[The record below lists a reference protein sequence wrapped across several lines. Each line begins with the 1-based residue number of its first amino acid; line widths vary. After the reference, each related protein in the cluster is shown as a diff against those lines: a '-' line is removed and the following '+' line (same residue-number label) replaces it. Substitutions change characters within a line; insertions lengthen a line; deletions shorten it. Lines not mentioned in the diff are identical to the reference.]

1 MSCFVLE
8 DLQSRQIRYLRAYY
22 EERGRAGEEVHRKL
36 NLVQL
41 GVMITKTNMS
51 VSPLVKYRSVAKYD
65 NHLKKNYQIGI
76 VVRQNGRIEVYA
88 DFMLVNEYV
97 NPLYQCVD
105 VDTDFNQFY
114 LKFVKNCEK
123 VNFGE
128 SEENLEVE
136 IRQVRHFWRNR
147 ISVNTSKIKKDA
159 HCWKHVL
166 HKRISGYFRLYTQ
179 VLNFQMYMLVSHRDM
194 ISVFDMSQ
202 GANQNSE
209 WIDTV

>member
-22 EERGRAGEEVHRKL
+22 EERGLAGEEVHRKL

-51 VSPLVKYRSVAKYD
+51 VSPLIKYRSVAKYD
-65 NHLKKNYQIGI
+65 SYLKKHYQIGI
-76 VVRQNGRIEVYA
+76 VVRQNGRIEIYA

-105 VDTDFNQFY
+105 VGTDFNQFY
-114 LKFVKNCEK
+114 LKFIKNCEK
-123 VNFGE
+123 VDFAE

-136 IRQVRHFWRNR
+136 VR
-147 ISVNTSKIKKDA
+147 
-159 HCWKHVL
+159 
-166 HKRISGYFRLYTQ
+166 
-179 VLNFQMYMLVSHRDM
+179 
-194 ISVFDMSQ
+194 
-202 GANQNSE
+202 
-209 WIDTV
+209 